1 MADRIILSREDAST
15 VASQNSYRS
24 PGGHRGASIFLFR
37 SPPQRCVRAN
47 RVLRDCRQ
55 PHIIDNLGRTRV
67 VDEQLHPGNLLVSDG
82 HLSGV
87 IDFGDLTCGDPA
99 TDVSVLWMLPRSI
112 RSKFEA
118 WAGEEPDAL
127 KMRAC
132 GWASRWDWRTWL
144 TLATML
150 QWRPSAKGPS
160 MPCWMNRRS
169 GTVVVPFESRG

>member
-127 KMRAC
+127 KMRAR
-132 GWASRWDWRTWL
+132 GWALALGLAYLAHSRDDAAMAALGQRTINAVLDEPLAL
-144 TLATML
+144 TVG
-150 QWRPSAKGPS
+150 R
-160 MPCWMNRRS
+160 
-169 GTVVVPFESRG
+169 